1 MKKSITVTLDH
12 DVFEKFG
19 EIMNKKEMS
28 RSEFVN
34 NTMKKQVEIW
44 KSENCKVIV

>member
-1 MKKSITVTLDH
+1 MRKPVTITLDN
-12 DVFEKFG
+12 DVFIKFG
-19 EIMNKKEMS
+19 ELMNEKGIS

-44 KSENCKVIV
+44 KSENCKVIA

>member
-1 MKKSITVTLDH
+1 MRKPVTITLDKH
-12 DVFEKFG
+12 VFIKFG
-19 EIMNKKEMS
+19 ELMNKKGIS

-44 KSENCKVIV
+44 KGENYQVIA